1 MVQLSKPW
9 GISMEYI
16 QYLNVDWA
24 EIVSVDHISP
34 YNYDGE
40 KLCGNLV
47 VEGDKNKLESNLRKL
62 FTRRVLK

>member
-1 MVQLSKPW
+1 
-9 GISMEYI
+9 MEYI